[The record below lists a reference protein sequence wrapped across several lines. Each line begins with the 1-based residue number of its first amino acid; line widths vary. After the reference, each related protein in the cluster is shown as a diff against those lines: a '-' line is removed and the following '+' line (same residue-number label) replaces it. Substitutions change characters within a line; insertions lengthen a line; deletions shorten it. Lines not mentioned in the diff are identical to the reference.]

1 MKRIPAILFC
11 ILFCVSFAG
20 CSTSSGS
27 VDSSLSLVSEFEED
41 RQAEAAGSSAP
52 DTSETDNGRA
62 SESTGEA
69 TETTVPD
76 NTVESQAGTPH
87 TPDIRPSGGTTGS
100 NKTDTSK
107 DADTSKEAKP
117 TQPTASTET
126 SAVAEG
132 TPKRETEPGTNKPTG
147 TQKPT
152 ETSRPTDT
160 TTSSETAAPE
170 KTTLPS
176 GTTEPEETQTP
187 AETAEPEVQTDPY
200 AYPFDIEQIRHD
212 CIALGKSYGFKLD
225 ESLTPDNSSWAGAE
239 TASADTQGTRLKR
252 LLTEMVGY
260 YSPAYRE
267 DMGLPAANITAFNI
281 YCESTGSGAYRIY
294 FLFLL

>member
-87 TPDIRPSGGTTGS
+87 TPDIRWNHRKQQNGHFQRCRYIQGSKANATNRFHGDQCCCRKHTQEGDRAWNKQADRDSKTHRNVQTNGHYHLIGNGRTRKDNSPFRNHRTGR
-100 NKTDTSK
+100 NTDTC
-107 DADTSKEAKP
+107 
-117 TQPTASTET
+117 
-126 SAVAEG
+126 
-132 TPKRETEPGTNKPTG
+132 R
-147 TQKPT
+147 
-152 ETSRPTDT
+152 
-160 TTSSETAAPE
+160 
-170 KTTLPS
+170 
-176 GTTEPEETQTP
+176 
-187 AETAEPEVQTDPY
+187 
-200 AYPFDIEQIRHD
+200 D
-212 CIALGKSYGFKLD
+212 C
-225 ESLTPDNSSWAGAE
+225 
-239 TASADTQGTRLKR
+239 
-252 LLTEMVGY
+252 
-260 YSPAYRE
+260 
-267 DMGLPAANITAFNI
+267 
-281 YCESTGSGAYRIY
+281 
-294 FLFLL
+294 

>member
-87 TPDIRPSGGTTGS
+87 TPDIDRQVEPQEATKRTLPKMPIHPRKQSQRNQPLPRRPVLLPKAHPRGRQSLEQ
-100 NKTDTSK
+100 TS
-107 DADTSKEAKP
+107 
-117 TQPTASTET
+117 
-126 SAVAEG
+126 
-132 TPKRETEPGTNKPTG
+132 RPGLKG
-147 TQKPT
+147 PT

-176 GTTEPEETQTP
+176 GTPEPEKHRHLP
-187 AETAEPEVQTDPY
+187 RLLPEVQTDPY

-225 ESLTPDNSSWAGAE
+225 EA
-239 TASADTQGTRLKR
+239 
-252 LLTEMVGY
+252 
-260 YSPAYRE
+260 
-267 DMGLPAANITAFNI
+267 
-281 YCESTGSGAYRIY
+281 
-294 FLFLL
+294 